1 MGSTCLKLRG
11 ETLRLPCGAI
21 SRSARM
27 CSTAPGPARSRLGT
41 HPVLII
47 RATQVLTPPAPSR
60 LRPDTLHPRP
70 SRVASASVTRPS
82 LITSARATSNHRCL
96 FPQIRGLKDPS
107 HQNQRR
113 CSTGFPGTE
122 QEETGRV
129 WRLPTLVSPRPV
141 GLGQDT
147 AAPPWGRGMAYRG
160 ERLRCTLKALGVKL

>member
-60 LRPDTLHPRP
+60 LRPDALHPRP

-82 LITSARATSNHRCL
+82 LITSACATSNRRCL

-107 HQNQRR
+107 HQNQEVQHW
-113 CSTGFPGTE
+113 FPRNRAG
-122 QEETGRV
+122 GD
-129 WRLPTLVSPRPV
+129 WK
-141 GLGQDT
+141 GL
-147 AAPPWGRGMAYRG
+147 APPHPGVPEACGPWGRGMAYRG
-160 ERLRCTLKALGVKL
+160 ERLRCTRKALGVKL